1 MILRARMVLPL
12 DRPAIENG
20 AVAARG
26 DEVLAV
32 GRWREVRADFV
43 GEVQDLGESVILPGL
58 VNAHAHLDYTRMA
71 GRLKPPSE
79 FTDWIQGILALK
91 ADCGYS
97 DYAESWV
104 NGARMLCR
112 HGTTTV
118 MDIEAVPELLPEV
131 WSAVPLRVVSCL
143 ELTGVRSGRDPAD
156 IVREA
161 VGHMD
166 RLSVGRCRAGLSP
179 HAPYSAGAEL
189 LRLAAAAGRIRGCR
203 LTTHVAE
210 SEAEFA
216 MFSAGTGSLYRWLE
230 RNGRDMR
237 DCGLGSPV
245 RHLARLGYLSDRLLA
260 VHVNYL
266 GADDAQ
272 LLGRHGTHVV
282 HCPRSHVYFGHAPFP
297 FDELRRAGVN
307 VALGTDS
314 LASVLAAVEPTGSM
328 NAPWTSEHQD
338 QGRGET
344 RSCRVQGAVPIEL
357 DMFAEMRTFRAAHPA
372 VDPEIVLGLATRNGA
387 AALGWPARA
396 GRLGVG
402 SWADLVVL
410 ALAPGSGEV
419 YEAVVEH
426 RGKVAGLMISGRW
439 VSVPSALESGSAT
452 QDTW

>member
-12 DRPAIENG
+12 DRPPIENG
-20 AVAARG
+20 AVAVRG

-32 GRWREVRADFV
+32 GRWREVRAEFI
-43 GEVQDLGESVILPGL
+43 GEVQDLGERVILPGL

-71 GRLKPPSE
+71 GCLKPPQE

-91 ADCGYS
+91 AECGYS
-97 DYAESWV
+97 DYAESWLD
-104 NGARMLCR
+104 GARMLCR
-112 HGTTTV
+112 HGTSTV

-161 VGHMD
+161 VEHMD
-166 RLSVGRCRAGLSP
+166 RLAAGRCRTGLSP
-179 HAPYSAGAEL
+179 HAPYSTGPEL
-189 LRLAAAAGRIRGCR
+189 LRLAAAASRDRGCP
-203 LTTHVAE
+203 LTTHLAE

-216 MFSAGTGSLYRWLE
+216 MFSAGSGSLYRWLE

-237 DCGLGSPV
+237 DCGSSSPV

-266 GADDAQ
+266 GPDDAR
-272 LLGRHGTHVV
+272 LLSERGTHVV
-282 HCPRSHVYFGHAPFP
+282 HCPRSHAYFGHAAFP

-314 LASVLAAVEPTGSM
+314 LASVLVPEEPTCSSSR
-328 NAPWTSEHQD
+328 PWDHEP
-338 QGRGET
+338 
-344 RSCRVQGAVPIEL
+344 VEL
-357 DMFAEMRTFRAAHPA
+357 DLFAEMRAFRAAHPA
-372 VDPEIVLGLATRNGA
+372 VDPEIVLGLATHNGA
-387 AALGWPARA
+387 AALGWAAQA

-410 ALAPGSGEV
+410 ALAPGLSEV

-426 RGKVAGLMISGRW
+426 RGRVAGLMIAGNW
-439 VSVPSALESGSAT
+439 VSAPGAVESASAV
-452 QDTW
+452 QEPR